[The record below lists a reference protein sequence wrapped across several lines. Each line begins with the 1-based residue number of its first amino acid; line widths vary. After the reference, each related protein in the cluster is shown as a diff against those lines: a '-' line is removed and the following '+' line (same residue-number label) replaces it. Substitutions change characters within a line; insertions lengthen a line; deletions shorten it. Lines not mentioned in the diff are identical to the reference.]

1 MGAYDV
7 QNQAISAIPV
17 IPSNTINIPAPGIKS
32 SGSVSAGLGIPNM
45 TDGVTGTFLTDGVQK
60 GDIIY
65 NTTATTIAI
74 IMEVTSETVLVLDTA
89 IMTVGATYEI
99 YNGNQD
105 NSTGLLLYVGT
116 TGDISVTTTQNN
128 TVTLVNIGNASFIP
142 LSVRRVNTLGTTAS
156 DIIALL

>member
-32 SGSVSAGLGIPNM
+32 SGTVTAGTGVPNM
-45 TDGVTGTFLTDGVQK
+45 TAGAGTFLTDGVQK

-74 IMEVTSETVLVLDTA
+74 VMEVTSETVLVLDTA
-89 IMTVGATYEI
+89 IMAVGDTYEI

-142 LSVRRVNTLGTTAS
+142 ISVRRVNVLGTTAS
-156 DIIALL
+156 NIIALL